1 MMLTEGLVG
10 SVALSVVVGW
20 GVVCNK
26 NEMKIALLADKK
38 LLLRGEQENES
49 SSLFERGYVTLVSP

>member
-49 SSLFERGYVTLVSP
+49 SSLFERGYVVSP